1 MGQTIRDIMTPSPAT
16 LPADAS
22 VVEAARVMR
31 DNDVGDV
38 ILVDGDQVCGIITDR
53 DIAVRAVA
61 EGGDP
66 SQLRAGD
73 VGTLDPTC
81 ITSDDT
87 AEDALRLMRGQAIR
101 RLPVVEGGRPVGIIT
116 LGDLSIEREPDSA
129 LADISA
135 APPNS

>member
-1 MGQTIRDIMTPSPAT
+1 MGQTIRDIMTPGPAT
-16 LPADAS
+16 LPANAS

-31 DNDVGDV
+31 TNDVGDV
-38 ILVDGDQVCGIITDR
+38 ILVDGEQVCGIITDR

-87 AEDALRLMRGQAIR
+87 MEDALRLMRGQAIR
-101 RLPVVEGGRPVGIIT
+101 RLPVVEGGRPVGIVT